1 MTRDQKFRRKI
12 ERTKNA
18 FSKKIKNVTWPPSN
32 TLPHQKLRP
41 RVIYTVNC
49 IALTRRSK
57 HDYSR
62 GFSWV
67 FRDQPNV
74 LSDLNGKLR
83 NYNPHIKAG
92 CICKRMFLNSSSLII
107 SIISFTAVFILIA
120 FTRMICLTPLEVT
133 WINNEI
139 QWGFNKNKIKIS
151 KWRSL
156 PS

>member
-1 MTRDQKFRRKI
+1 MEINRWTRIVIGKRLDNISFK
-12 ERTKNA
+12 
-18 FSKKIKNVTWPPSN
+18 VTSLKQ
-32 TLPHQKLRP
+32 TTVYHKLYI
-41 RVIYTVNC
+41 IYTVNC

-107 SIISFTAVFILIA
+107 SIISFKAVFILIA
-120 FTRMICLTPLEVT
+120 FTHMICLTPLEVT
-133 WINNEI
+133 
-139 QWGFNKNKIKIS
+139 
-151 KWRSL
+151 
-156 PS
+156 